1 MATGGYIN
9 NGVKIAYSSSSPV
22 SWQQVGQVLS
32 APQMGIERDKVDST
46 VHSAYI
52 YKRSLPGMAEIP
64 PLEMMLLA
72 DLNQATSPGQD
83 ALRSLCVNGT
93 TVYWRIEVPVD
104 RTQTLFRAFEF
115 QAYVRSWLVNSET
128 PEDRQEVS
136 CTLEFDD
143 TTWTVYNA
151 AASAIS

>member
-9 NGVKIAYSSSSPV
+9 NGVKIAFSASSPV
-22 SWQQVGQVLS
+22 SWTRVGQVLS

-46 VHSAYI
+46 VHSEYI

-72 DLNQATSPGQD
+72 DLNQATSAAQES
-83 ALRSLCVNGT
+83 LRTMCVAGT

-115 QAYVRSWLVNSET
+115 QAYVRSWLVNSEV

-151 AASAIS
+151 ASSAIS